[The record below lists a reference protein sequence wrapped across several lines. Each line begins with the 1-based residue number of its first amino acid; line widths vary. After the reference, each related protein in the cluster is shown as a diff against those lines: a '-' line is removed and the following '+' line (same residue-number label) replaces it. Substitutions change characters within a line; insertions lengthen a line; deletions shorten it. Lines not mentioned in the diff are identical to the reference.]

1 MQLTQWTDYSLRV
14 LMYCAQHQGREEP
27 ITIAEIIERH
37 QLSKSHVTKIVSY
50 LSNVGLLNTT
60 RGRNGG
66 ISLAQPAEQIYIGQ
80 VVRLTETNFNIVE
93 CFDKKSNTCKI
104 INGCKL
110 KHHLFKAADNFL
122 KTLDNVTL
130 CQIAS

>member
-14 LMYCAQHQGREEP
+14 LMYCAQNQEREEP

-50 LSNVGLLNTT
+50 LSSVGLLNTT

-66 ISLAQPAEQIYIGQ
+66 ITLAQPAEKINIGQ

-93 CFDKKSNTCKI
+93 CFDKKNNTCKI

-130 CQIAS
+130 AQIAS